1 MNKTLSKAIMNR
13 SRLRNRFIKNP
24 NETNQYNYKRQRNYV
39 VNLLRREKK
48 KYYEN
53 LDPHKILDTK
63 TFWKTVKP
71 LFSDKN
77 NMNGRITL
85 IDQDDIISDDA
96 KIAEIMNNFF
106 TNIVEN
112 LDIQGYNCNYRG
124 DRNSDQISRIIDKF
138 KDHPSILNIKE
149 RIYINEKISLVEISE
164 NDITTVIDNL
174 NTRKPT
180 TFNNIP
186 AKLIKENCDICTP
199 HLCKIFNNS
208 IISKTFPDNL
218 KMADIIPGH
227 KKDEKT
233 KKENY
238 RPISILPTVS
248 KIFERILYNQ
258 INAHMTEYLSPFL
271 CGFRAGYSTQYCLLL
286 MLEKWKKA
294 LDKKNLVG
302 ALITDLSKAF
312 DCLNH
317 ELLIAKMEAYG
328 FNKESLFYI
337 SSYLSGRKQR
347 TKVNN
352 SFSNWSEITSGVPQ
366 GSILGPLLFNIYLN
380 DIFLF
385 VDENCL
391 ANYAD
396 DNTPYAMD
404 KDKSTVLNTILND
417 TNTLDSWFM
426 NNYLLLNYDKCNLL
440 VTNHDEDVSI
450 TLGNEIITGKKW
462 VKLLGVKVD
471 SKLDFTEHVSSICK
485 KVSLKLHALARISKF
500 MSKDKLR
507 ILTKAFVESQF
518 GYCPLIWMF
527 HNRTLNNKIN
537 KLHER
542 ALRLVYNDQK
552 STFKDL
558 LNMDQSFTIHERNL
572 QKLAI
577 EMYKVKNN
585 LSPSFMKTIFPLSNN
600 PYHLRNRQIY
610 ETENIRTVSYGIETI
625 SYRGPKTWALVPDKI
640 KNSTNLLEFKT
651 KIKQWKPQGCSCRL
665 CKVYIANLGFI

>member
-1 MNKTLSKAIMNR
+1 
-13 SRLRNRFIKNP
+13 
-24 NETNQYNYKRQRNYV
+24 
-39 VNLLRREKK
+39 
-48 KYYEN
+48 
-53 LDPHKILDTK
+53 
-63 TFWKTVKP
+63 
-71 LFSDKN
+71 
-77 NMNGRITL
+77 
-85 IDQDDIISDDA
+85 
-96 KIAEIMNNFF
+96 
-106 TNIVEN
+106 
-112 LDIQGYNCNYRG
+112 
-124 DRNSDQISRIIDKF
+124 
-138 KDHPSILNIKE
+138 
-149 RIYINEKISLVEISE
+149 
-164 NDITTVIDNL
+164 
-174 NTRKPT
+174 
-180 TFNNIP
+180 
-186 AKLIKENCDICTP
+186 
-199 HLCKIFNNS
+199 
-208 IISKTFPDNL
+208 
-218 KMADIIPGH
+218 
-227 KKDEKT
+227 
-233 KKENY
+233 
-238 RPISILPTVS
+238 
-248 KIFERILYNQ
+248 
-258 INAHMTEYLSPFL
+258 
-271 CGFRAGYSTQYCLLL
+271 
-286 MLEKWKKA
+286 
-294 LDKKNLVG
+294 
-302 ALITDLSKAF
+302 
-312 DCLNH
+312 
-317 ELLIAKMEAYG
+317 MEAYG

-404 KDKSTVLNTILND
+404 KDINTVLNTILND

-426 NNYLLLNYDKCNLL
+426 NNYLLLNNDKCNLL

-471 SKLDFTEHVSSICK
+471 SKLDFTEHVS
-485 KVSLKLHALARISKF
+485 
-500 MSKDKLR
+500 

-542 ALRLVYNDQK
+542 GLRLVYNDQK

-585 LSPSFMKTIFPLSNN
+585 LSPIFMKTIFPLSNN

-610 ETENIRTVSYGIETI
+610 ETENICTVSYGIETI
-625 SYRGPKTWALVPDKI
+625 SYRGPKTWTLVPDKI

-651 KIKQWKPQGCSCRL
+651 KIKQWKPQGCPCRL